1 MAEENINIDY
11 IIPKSRKVETTEQN
25 EVSSD
30 SDEDINIPRV
40 PNAETPSVYVPTD
53 TVEQSKKINLNEWVV
68 SFMAIGLSMLALCR
82 KSIKCYLSAICL
94 LVVGVLIGAA
104 ILLYTKKNHL
114 VKDMRY
120 EWGFYMGC
128 ASASFACLFTIL
140 GAVVA
145 DEGMYCVWYC
155 ASMLYRYFYSS

>member
-40 PNAETPSVYVPTD
+40 PNAETLSVYVPTD

-68 SFMAIGLSMLALCR
+68 SFMAIGLSMLAVCR
-82 KSIKCYLSAICL
+82 KSIKCYLSAICWL
-94 LVVGVLIGAA
+94 LE
-104 ILLYTKKNHL
+104 Y
-114 VKDMRY
+114 
-120 EWGFYMGC
+120 
-128 ASASFACLFTIL
+128 
-140 GAVVA
+140 
-145 DEGMYCVWYC
+145 
-155 ASMLYRYFYSS
+155 